1 MITIKTH
8 NEESY
13 MRILSIIF
21 ISVSILLST
30 GCSKGSQINGRS
42 FKTALKS
49 VKILKDRLPQEQRVA
64 FELSFWAVRDQ
75 YKNNISDFLD
85 QVDGKSPEAL
95 IESGKAVFE
104 KRKQEGFKEYQQ
116 YATWDDMIRKY
127 TQERM
132 DQLSKKQKRDPRD
145 KDNSVLY
152 EL

>member
-30 GCSKGSQINGRS
+30 ACSKGSQINGRS
-42 FKTALKS
+42 FKTALRS
-49 VKILKDRLPQEQRVA
+49 VKMLKDRLPQEQRVA
-64 FELSFWAVRDQ
+64 FELSFWAIRDQ

-152 EL
+152 KL